1 MLIALMLP
9 LILCYNKKVLAF
21 ITMDT
26 SLWSLLSDEL
36 QRTYHSGDRAVLIS
50 LTVKVKV
57 HLVCL
62 SVSILMCTAMS
73 L

>member
-9 LILCYNKKVLAF
+9 HILCYNKKVLVF
-21 ITMDT
+21 IPVDT
-26 SLWSLLSDEL
+26 SLWSLLPGEL
-36 QRTYHSGDRAVLIS
+36 QRTYLSGDRAVLIS

-57 HLVCL
+57 HLICL
-62 SVSILMCTAMS
+62 SVCILMCTPMT

>member
-9 LILCYNKKVLAF
+9 LILRYNKKVLVF
-21 ITMDT
+21 ITVDT

-36 QRTYHSGDRAVLIS
+36 QRTYLSRDRAVLIS
-50 LTVKVKV
+50 FTVEVKV

-62 SVSILMCTAMS
+62 SVCILMCTAMS